1 MMMFDE
7 IHWCWSE
14 CCDLGPHACI
24 CGNDCEPDKEDDMSN
39 SEPKY
44 PNIEVP
50 MSNEDGN
57 AVAMVTR
64 VVLALRDEAGVGRD
78 EADRFRDE
86 ALSGDYDHVLDTIE
100 KWVSVS

>member
-1 MMMFDE
+1 M
-7 IHWCWSE
+7 I
-14 CCDLGPHACI
+14 
-24 CGNDCEPDKEDDMSN
+24 MSN
-39 SEPKY
+39 KPPETTPDDHGLGKLIWETSRADEQMTEPSPKY
-44 PNIEVP
+44 PDVEVP

-64 VVLALRDEAGVGRD
+64 VVLAMRDDGVGRD

>member
-1 MMMFDE
+1 MT
-7 IHWCWSE
+7 
-14 CCDLGPHACI
+14 
-24 CGNDCEPDKEDDMSN
+24 EPS
-39 SEPKY
+39 PKY
-44 PNIEVP
+44 PDVEV
-50 MSNEDGN
+50 SLSGEDGN

-64 VVLALRDEAGVGRD
+64 VVLAMRDDGVGRD

>member
-24 CGNDCEPDKEDDMSN
+24 CGNDCEPDGENDMSN
-39 SEPKY
+39 SGPKY
-44 PNIEVP
+44 PNIEVSL
-50 MSNEDGN
+50 SNEDGN

-64 VVLALRDEAGVGRD
+64 VVLAMRDDGVGRD
-78 EADRFRDE
+78 EVDSFRDE
-86 ALSGDYDHVLDTIE
+86 ALSGDYEHVIDTIE
-100 KWVSVS
+100 EWVNVS

>member
-24 CGNDCEPDKEDDMSN
+24 CGNDCEPDEENDMSN
-39 SEPKY
+39 EPKY
-44 PNIEVP
+44 PDIEVSL
-50 MSNEDGN
+50 SNEDGN

-64 VVLALRDEAGVGRD
+64 VVLALRRNGVKSD
-78 EADRFRDE
+78 VVEDFRDE
-86 ALSGDYDHVLDTIE
+86 ALSGDYEHVIDTIE
-100 KWVSVS
+100 EWVSVS